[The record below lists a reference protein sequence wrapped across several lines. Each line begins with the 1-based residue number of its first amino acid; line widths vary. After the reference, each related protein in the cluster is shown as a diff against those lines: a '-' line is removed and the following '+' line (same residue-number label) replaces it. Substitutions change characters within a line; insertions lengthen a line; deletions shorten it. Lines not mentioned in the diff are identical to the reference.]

1 MPESHHAVGFP
12 TTCWSRV
19 ARAGDPADPEARAA
33 LEGLCR
39 DYWYPLYAFVR
50 CQGLDP
56 EDASD
61 MVQGFLADLLERQ
74 CWTASIATGAVSAPS
89 CGPRA
94 RTTSAM
100 NMTVPAR

>member
-1 MPESHHAVGFP
+1 MFP
-12 TTCWSRV
+12 ATRWSLV
-19 ARAGDPADPEARAA
+19 LAAKDAAAPGARKA
-33 LEGLCR
+33 LAELCET
-39 DYWYPLYAFVR
+39 YWYPLYAFVR